1 MATIDLTFCIGGE
14 AGQGVESSGA
24 GFAKVLTR
32 AGLHVFA
39 VPSYYSRIRGGHNFY
54 TLRVSD
60 EPLEAISGRVDVL
73 LAINAE
79 CVSRHLG
86 DMARDGVIIVDAD
99 VALDE
104 DAAAESG
111 VRLLRPD
118 LLAIAEAHG
127 GKVMLNTALLAYAAA
142 VTGLDLA
149 HILGVIRDNF
159 GKRAQ
164 SIAEANIQV
173 AQAAF
178 DLAQGEHA
186 GLVQPPLGTQS
197 APERV
202 VIDASHAFAMGALM
216 AGCKFMAGY
225 PMTPATSVL
234 EYYAKHADDWGL
246 VVKHAED
253 ELAAINMC
261 IGAAHAGVRAMTS
274 TSGGGFDLMTEGL
287 SLAGMAEIPV
297 VVYLCQRPGPA
308 TGLATRTAQGDLLM
322 AIHASHGEFPR
333 IVLAPHTPQEAY
345 ACAIRAHNLADRYQ
359 CPVIV
364 LSDQYNAT
372 SLWSIDADAFSLE
385 DVPIERGALL
395 QGQDL
400 DAVEGYRRYCL
411 SEDGISPRAVP
422 GHANGVYLATGN
434 EHDEDGHL
442 NEEPDVAVAMLDKR
456 MEKLVKA
463 RSEMRPPLVLGP
475 KEADVTLLSWGS
487 SYGPVHEA
495 MLRLNRA
502 GGRFNMRHWVDL
514 WPFPVEGSRA
524 ALAGAKRL
532 VAVEGN
538 GTGQFADLLAA
549 QTDIRVDQRILKYDG
564 RGLTSAFILR
574 HLEEA

>member
-1 MATIDLTFCIGGE
+1 MAKIDLTFRIGGE

-24 GFAKVLTR
+24 GFAKALAR

-39 VPSYYSRIRGGHNFY
+39 VPSYYSRIRGGHNHY

-60 EPLEAISGRVDVL
+60 EPLEAISERVKVL
-73 LAINAE
+73 LAINGE
-79 CVSRHLG
+79 CVSRHL
-86 DMARDGVIIVDAD
+86 DAMVPNGVIIVDPSVD
-99 VALDE
+99 LDE
-104 DAAAESG
+104 DAVAASG
-111 VRLLRPD
+111 ARLLRPD
-118 LLAIAEAHG
+118 LLSIAEAHG

-142 VTGLDLA
+142 VTGLDLG
-149 HILGVIRDNF
+149 HIFGVIRDNF
-159 GKRAQ
+159 GKRK
-164 SIAEANIQV
+164 SIADANIQV
-173 AQAAF
+173 AQAAY
-178 DLAQGEHA
+178 DLAQSGHA
-186 GLVQPPLGTQS
+186 GLVQPPLRTQS
-197 APERV
+197 APVRV

-274 TSGGGFDLMTEGL
+274 TSGGGFDLMAEGL

-308 TGLATRTAQGDLLM
+308 TGLATRTAQADLLM
-322 AIHASHGEFPR
+322 AIHASHGEYPR

-345 ACAIRAHNLADRYQ
+345 ACGIRAHNLADRYQ

-372 SLWSIDADAFSLE
+372 SLWSIEADAFDLE
-385 DVPIERGALL
+385 RVTIERGALI
-395 QGQDL
+395 QGQAL
-400 DAVEGYRRYCL
+400 DGIESYRRYAL
-411 SEDGISPRAVP
+411 SDDGISPRAVP

-434 EHDEDGHL
+434 EHGEDGHL

-456 MEKLVKA
+456 MTKLEMV
-463 RSEMRPPLVLGP
+463 RSEMRPPLALGP
-475 KEADVTLLSWGS
+475 EDAKVTLLSWGS
-487 SYGPVHEA
+487 SVGPVHEA
-495 MLRLNRA
+495 MLQVNR
-502 GGRFNMRHWVDL
+502 GGGSVNMRHWVDL
-514 WPFPVEGSRA
+514 WPFPEEGSQA
-524 ALAGAKRL
+524 ALDGARRL

-538 GTGQFADLLAA
+538 GTGQFANLLAA
-549 QTDIRVDQRILKYDG
+549 QTGIRVDQRILKYDG
-564 RGLTSAFILR
+564 RGLTPAFILR

>member
-1 MATIDLTFCIGGE
+1 MAKIDLMFRIGGE

-24 GFAKVLTR
+24 GFAKALTR
-32 AGLHVFA
+32 AGLYVFA

-54 TLRVSD
+54 SLRVSD
-60 EPLEAISGRVDVL
+60 EPLEAITESVDVL
-73 LAINAE
+73 LAINGE

-86 DMARDGVIIVDAD
+86 DMAPNGVIIVDPG
-99 VALDE
+99 VEVDE
-104 DAAAESG
+104 DAVAASG
-111 VRLLRPD
+111 QRLLRPD

-142 VTGLDLA
+142 VTGLDLG
-149 HILGVIRDNF
+149 HIFGVIRDNF
-159 GKRAQ
+159 GKRKA
-164 SIAEANIQV
+164 IAEANIQV
-173 AQAAF
+173 AQAGF
-178 DLAQGEHA
+178 DLAQSEHP
-186 GLVQPPLGTQS
+186 GLVQPPLRTQS
-197 APERV
+197 GSKRV

-216 AGCKFMAGY
+216 AGCKFVAGY

-287 SLAGMAEIPV
+287 SLAGMAEIPI

-322 AIHASHGEFPR
+322 AIHASHGEYPR

-345 ACAIRAHNLADRYQ
+345 ACGIRAHNLADRYQ

-372 SLWSIDADAFSLE
+372 SLWSIEADAFDLE
-385 DVPIERGALL
+385 NVPVDRGALL
-395 QGQDL
+395 EGEDL
-400 DAVEGYRRYCL
+400 DGVEGYRRYCL
-411 SEDGISPRAVP
+411 SDDGISPRAVP

-434 EHDEDGHL
+434 EHGEDGHL

-456 MEKLVKA
+456 MTKLAMV
-463 RSEMRPPLVLGP
+463 RDEMRPPMALGP
-475 KEADVTLLSWGS
+475 DGADITLLSWGS

-495 MLRLNRA
+495 MLRLNGA
-502 GGRFNMRHWVDL
+502 GGSVNMRHWVDL
-514 WPFPVEGSRA
+514 WPFPVEASRA
-524 ALAGAKRL
+524 ALSGAKRL

-549 QTDIRVDQRILKYDG
+549 QTGIRVDQRILKYDG
-564 RGLTSAFILR
+564 RGLTPAFIQR